1 MKHWY
6 QPDKWGE
13 WRGHVWST
21 NGHVWSTNGH
31 VAYRDG
37 DKSGEERGAVAAML
51 DREDKAIVRPVG
63 VSYELHGYLVMTD
76 GTMVCAHFIRRA
88 ESLFPGVEWTHGDAL
103 GPFLGRVGGE
113 LVAVVM
119 PNRMTP
125 GQAEKSP
132 GYPKCPTCDG
142 SGKNECANCEGSGEV
157 ECEHCGNET
166 ECEECDGEGYVGT
179 CAECGGDGRWRE

>member
-6 QPDKWGE
+6 QPDKWGK
-13 WRGHVWST
+13 WR
-21 NGHVWSTNGH
+21 GHVWSTNGH

-88 ESLFPGVEWTHGDAL
+88 EGLFPGVEWSHGNPL
-103 GPFLGRVGGE
+103 GPFFGRVGGN

-166 ECEECDGEGYVGT
+166 ECEECDGEGCVGT
-179 CAECGGDGRWRE
+179 CADCGGNGRWRE